1 MTVKSTGRTGRALNV
16 APEQSVSH
24 VKKKETS
31 ALKMPDAPISKSR
44 ALPVAAAATLPAN
57 EISRLAHNEHAR
69 PHSVLGAH
77 PVKVGRNQAT
87 AVRALFPG
95 VQEVTLVT
103 VAPFG
108 SAERFQRTPMTRL
121 HDGGVFESV
130 VPREKKLNYHFE
142 VKEADG
148 FVRKVEDP
156 YRFPPSVDDL
166 GLYLFGEGTL
176 EKTASL
182 LGAREATING
192 TKGFAFTVWAPNA
205 KRISV
210 VGDFN
215 EWDGRRNPMRELGGS
230 GVFEI
235 FIPELPA
242 GERYMFEVLQQN
254 GEVVRKS
261 DPCAQ
266 RTSLRPATASV
277 TNKSTHV
284 WDDDAWLAMRAKTDP
299 LKQAVTTCEVHLPS
313 WKRGPKGEFLNYRKL
328 ADEMIPYLKEHNYSH
343 IELIG
348 LAEHPFDG
356 SWGYQVTGYYS
367 PTARHG
373 TPDDFKYFVDKMHQA
388 GIGVLYDFVP
398 AHFPRDAHGL
408 ANFDGSHLFDHAD
421 PRQGEHKDWGTQIF
435 NYDRHEVRAFLMGS
449 LLHMIDEY
457 HLDGVRTDAVASML
471 YLDYSRKDGEWLPNK
486 DGGNHNL
493 GAIDFLK
500 QVNRVLDAKYPGVMK
515 IAEESTAF
523 PRLTESP
530 KEGGLGFDLKW
541 NMGWMNDT
549 LHWFQRGYEGRK
561 ELDGLT
567 NTFLWAF
574 GEKFVCA
581 LSHDEVTHGK
591 GSLLEKMPG
600 DDWQKFANL
609 RLLYGWM
616 WSYPGHKLLMMGQE
630 FGQRAEWDA
639 SKGLNFGEK
648 EHAPHAGAAKLVA
661 DLNKLYQ
668 TEPALKDDQFS
679 HESMEM
685 VSRDKENCV
694 VSILRRTKNEKDSI
708 LFAHNMTPDVHRE
721 YRIGVDGPGTYREI
735 LNTDSAKYGG
745 SDVKN
750 APVEAEAVPMH
761 GKAYSVALTLP
772 PLGTIALKRV
782 VDDAP
787 EGRRA

>member
-1 MTVKSTGRTGRALNV
+1 MTVKSTGRTGRA
-16 APEQSVSH
+16 PELVPQTVGRT
-24 VKKKETS
+24 KKKEG
-31 ALKMPDAPISKSR
+31 AARLKMPDAPASKGKFPEIS
-44 ALPVAAAATLPAN
+44 AATISQA
-57 EISRLAHNEHAR
+57 EISQLAHNEHAH
-69 PHSVLGAH
+69 PHEVLGAH
-77 PVKVGRNQAT
+77 AVTGRQRAT

-108 SAERFQRTPMTRL
+108 AAERFQRTPMNRL
-121 HDGGVFESV
+121 HDGGVFETLL
-130 VPREKKLNYHFE
+130 PAQKKLSYHFE

-215 EWDGRRNPMRELGGS
+215 EWDGRRNPMRELSGS

-235 FIPELPA
+235 FIPELPD
-242 GERYMFEVLQQN
+242 GERYMFEVLQRN

-284 WDDDAWLAMRAKTDP
+284 WDDDTWLAMRAKTDP
-299 LKQAVTTCEVHLPS
+299 LKQAVSTCEVHLPS

-328 ADEMIPYLKEHNYSH
+328 ADELVPYLKEHNYSH

-388 GIGVLYDFVP
+388 NIGVLYDFVP

-408 ANFDGSHLFDHAD
+408 ASFDGTHLFDHED
-421 PRQGEHKDWGTQIF
+421 PRKGEHKDWGTQIF
-435 NYDRHEVRAFLMGS
+435 NYGRQEVRAFLMGS

-471 YLDYSRKDGEWLPNK
+471 YLDYSRNEGEWVPNAK
-486 DGGNHNL
+486 GGNHNL
-493 GAIDFLK
+493 EAIEFLQ
-500 QVNRVLDAKYPGVMK
+500 QVNKVLDAKYPGVMK

-523 PRLTESP
+523 PQITGAI
-530 KEGGLGFDLKW
+530 KDGGLGFDLKW

-549 LHWFQRGYEGRK
+549 LHWFERGYEGRK
-561 ELDGLT
+561 EMDGLT
-567 NTFLWAF
+567 NSFLWAF
-574 GEKFVCA
+574 SEKYVCA
-581 LSHDEVTHGK
+581 LSHDEVTNGK
-591 GSLLEKMPG
+591 KSLLEKMPG

-630 FGQRAEWDA
+630 FGQRGEWKAEE
-639 SKGLNFGEK
+639 GLDFAAR
-648 EHAPHAGAAKLVA
+648 EHNGRHQGAAKLVA

-679 HESMEM
+679 PDSMEM
-685 VSRDKENCV
+685 VSRDTHNV
-694 VSILRRTKNEKDSI
+694 AVSILRRAQNEKDSI
-708 LFAHNMTPDVHRE
+708 LFVHNMTPEVRGE
-721 YRIGVDGPGTYREI
+721 YRVGVDGPGKYREI
-735 LNTDSAKYGG
+735 LNTDSAEYGG

-761 GKAYSVALTLP
+761 GKPYSISLSLP
-772 PLGTIALKRV
+772 PLATLALKR
-782 VDDAP
+782 DQERGA
-787 EGRRA
+787 GRA